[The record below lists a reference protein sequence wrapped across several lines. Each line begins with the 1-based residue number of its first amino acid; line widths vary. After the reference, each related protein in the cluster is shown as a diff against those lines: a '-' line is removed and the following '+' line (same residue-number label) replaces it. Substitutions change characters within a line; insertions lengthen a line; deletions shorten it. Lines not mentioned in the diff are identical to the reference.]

1 MVIKRNGL
9 LGFWWV
15 CGESVNEEEE
25 GFGRAWKRNL
35 GLASSSKNSIVGQR
49 SRSRHLPQTFFIIL
63 LLMIKCL
70 GFILYSSTLF
80 IYLFFK
86 WRLRGSQDILKLK
99 FGTWIHFFVYLGL
112 SFGLNL
118 DFYYASKLKILLK
131 VGWSLTYLSKNMIFN
146 LREYSIN

>member
-49 SRSRHLPQTFFIIL
+49 SRSRHLPQTLFLIL
-63 LLMIKCL
+63 LLMINVWDSF
-70 GFILYSSTLF
+70 FIAQLYLF
-80 IYLFFK
+80 IYF
-86 WRLRGSQDILKLK
+86 
-99 FGTWIHFFVYLGL
+99 
-112 SFGLNL
+112 LN
-118 DFYYASKLKILLK
+118 
-131 VGWSLTYLSKNMIFN
+131 GG
-146 LREYSIN
+146 